1 MRYIFHPEA
10 LQEYEE
16 AVLYYSEISKDL
28 AVAFIKC
35 VENGIKKILEYPDAW
50 QIVEE
55 DIRRHLIK
63 RFPFG
68 IYYSIER
75 EYIMIISVMHMNRKP
90 GYWISRIR

>member
-16 AVLYYSEISKDL
+16 AVLYYSEISKNL
-28 AVAFIKC
+28 AAAFIKC
-35 VENGIKKILEYPDAW
+35 VENGIKKILECPNAW

-55 DIRRHLIK
+55 NIRRHLIN

-68 IYYSIER
+68 IYYSIEK

-90 GYWISRIR
+90 GYWISRIM